1 MKREDARRIFDKAGI
16 SVAEWARANGF
27 SRVNVHNV
35 LNGRLKCR
43 RGEAHRIA
51 VALGI
56 KDGELIGVNQLT
68 QRLGGKTV
76 TRAKR
81 RAA

>member
-1 MKREDARRIFDKAGI
+1 MKKEDARRIFDKAGI

-27 SRVNVHNV
+27 SRVNVHHV
-35 LNGRLKCR
+35 LSGKAKCR

-68 QRLGGKTV
+68 QRLGGKTAKA
-76 TRAKR
+76 AKR
-81 RAA
+81 VAA